1 MRQKEVC
8 KYTNPFPPLE
18 LSAADEAQ
26 LAELAHLFVHNTI
39 TQYQK
44 YQHRDERVVDPDRWQ
59 FVKRKQ
65 DIRVYAE
72 RREKEVAK
80 RREKRRRRNR
90 NLYADD
96 DDDGNDSTASSGGPS
111 SSAASTNS
119 HRFASKVPTNLD
131 LPVLFVVGTLEG
143 TLDDALFGA
152 VNPTVEMLRTKTS
165 YVHDNVVG
173 AAVLA
178 TLIAP
183 TPEDPFRTMTVKWFE
198 KGQPLH
204 IRALVT
210 NRDMVFLESTGTTR
224 LPGAGGERIGYQLL
238 HSVHFPQTAPLATA
252 IRGNMSICALYRQ
265 FNATSVD
272 VFIKGYMN
280 PAGGIMRA
288 VVIKSA
294 AEGMVSAWK
303 YVHCARMKKLA
314 WVLRQR
320 HGCAIEQ
327 IRDDEHPDPV
337 GSNSETSS
345 TRPLCITCKKRKH
358 ASHLRMLSGKNTGG
372 VKATSVCKLCFQ
384 YVCSTCRMRKKL
396 SFITPDGRLQQNE
409 LALCALC
416 VHDAMIRTD
425 ARRVASEETA
435 ARKQLHGGAN
445 SRSRGNSAEPAQR
458 GYARGQD
465 SDNVQSTAAAAGAAP
480 PPFARR
486 TARSTVTARESTV
499 YSQASPW

>member
-26 LAELAHLFVHNTI
+26 LAGLAQLFVHNAI
-39 TQYQK
+39 AQYQR
-44 YQHRDERVVDPDRWQ
+44 YQHRDERVVDADQWQ

-65 DIRVYAE
+65 NIRVYAE
-72 RREKEVAK
+72 RREEDVAK
-80 RREKRRRRNR
+80 RREARRRCNR
-90 NLYADD
+90 KLYGDD
-96 DDDGNDSTASSGGPS
+96 AVDSDNDSTASSGPP
-111 SSAASTNS
+111 SSAASSAN
-119 HRFASKVPTNLD
+119 HRFASKVPMNLD

-143 TLDDALFGA
+143 TLDDALYGA

-204 IRALVT
+204 IRALVS
-210 NRDMVFLESTGTTR
+210 NRDM
-224 LPGAGGERIGYQLL
+224 
-238 HSVHFPQTAPLATA
+238 TAPLATA

-320 HGCAIEQ
+320 HACPVEQ
-327 IRDDEHPDPV
+327 IRDDEHPDPDGINSHS
-337 GSNSETSS
+337 GSAGT
-345 TRPLCITCKKRKH
+345 TRPECVNCKKKKR
-358 ASHLRMLSGKNTGG
+358 ASRLHLLGSSHSKNNNNKS
-372 VKATSVCKLCFQ
+372 VKATSICKLCFQ
-384 YVCSTCRMRKKL
+384 YVCATCRLRKKL
-396 SFITPDGRLQQNE
+396 SFITPDGRLQQTE
-409 LALCALC
+409 LTLCALC
-416 VHDAMIRTD
+416 VHDAMIRTS
-425 ARRVASEETA
+425 ARRVASEETV
-435 ARKQLHGGAN
+435 ARKQLHGAG
-445 SRSRGNSAEPAQR
+445 RSRGNSAAPALRAHAQ
-458 GYARGQD
+458 
-465 SDNVQSTAAAAGAAP
+465 AP
-480 PPFARR
+480 P
-486 TARSTVTARESTV
+486 
-499 YSQASPW
+499 